1 METFDPAAT
10 TLFACRHGES
20 LGNVARAAAEAQG
33 HEDIGLTI
41 ADAEL
46 PLTDLGHE
54 QAAWLGRLVAALPA
68 AQRPTRILCSPHRR
82 ALETADGIIRHAYS
96 GSRIAFAM
104 DARLTPK
111 AFGVIGNLTRIGV
124 ARRFPQLAA
133 QRQRVGRFHFRP
145 PGGESRCDVVLR
157 VQRVVDDIAQ
167 RYAGERVLLVTH
179 QIVVNALDHL
189 LGDAA
194 DAAIANDAD
203 GWVPNAQLRS
213 FRLDGLHV
221 PAKVPAIAADA
232 TAAAA

>member
-82 ALETADGIIRHAYS
+82 ALETAEGIIRHAYS
-96 GSRIAFAM
+96 GSRVAFAI

-111 AFGVIGNLTRIGV
+111 AFGVIENLTRAGV
-124 ARRFPQLAA
+124 AKRFPQLAA

-157 VQRVVDDIAQ
+157 VQRVLDDLMQ
-167 RYAGERVLLVTH
+167 HHAGERVLLVTH

-189 LGDAA
+189 LGDSAGAA
-194 DAAIANDAD
+194 LANDAD
-203 GWVPNAQLRS
+203 GWVPNAQLRQ
-213 FRLDGLHV
+213 FRLDDVTV
-221 PAKVPAIAADA
+221 PFDMADVAASA